1 MDNKT
6 RALLEKCAT
15 QFQYYADLHSA
26 KETYEGKLKADVNL
40 RFVKEI
46 REHLNGTS

>member
-6 RALLEKCAT
+6 RTLLEKCAT
-15 QFQYYADLHSA
+15 QFQYYADIHAA
-26 KETYEGKLKADVNL
+26 KDTYEGNLKADVNR

-46 REHLNGTS
+46 REHLDGTP